1 VRIALLAVLLVVA
14 CSCSRAPRKGPIVVL
29 RFENL
34 TGNDALDWIGRGV
47 ARQMAA
53 AINGATPADSHWTAA
68 ERERAVA
75 SGVTRILH
83 GYLSKWGGSLRLHAE
98 IEDTAAHRSLR
109 SADASGPIS
118 AGVAP
123 LAAAVA
129 RQLDP
134 DAQSSLAKNDTAMA
148 AYITGIESPDP
159 STAADSF
166 NRAISA
172 DPDFGGAY
180 LSLLENRMAQKD
192 RPGAERALAMARARG
207 SAISQ
212 VDRARLEVL
221 AARHSGDR
229 AALSKSLEALSR
241 LTPYDSNLLR
251 ALAESQLAAR
261 RFGAAIATYQKAL
274 TAVPGDATLLNAL
287 GYAQAYGGD
296 LDASV
301 KSLLKYERL
310 HPSEANPL
318 DSIGDVYF
326 YWDHFSDAEKY
337 YRRSYQKDASFL
349 NGSSLLKASRARL
362 MSGDPA
368 GAETIFAEYEAARRL
383 AADPMIGFA
392 RAQWD
397 FLRGKRQDAIRE
409 MTAFL
414 AAAKVRE
421 AAALADCQLTVWLLE
436 TGDRDGAARHGA
448 CRFLLD
454 PKAASS
460 PNPAMRA
467 YSLLLARDFPGALT
481 PLRDLDERAMPNVT
495 EMAPV
500 LLAWAM
506 VETGHFE
513 EAEKYLKSTPV
524 PPAPGPDLFSSLVTP
539 RIFDL
544 RARVAEKKGDT
555 QAAARNRKLYQV
567 LSASGAPARS
577 PQ

>member
-1 VRIALLAVLLVVA
+1 M
-14 CSCSRAPRKGPIVVL
+14 L

-34 TGNDALDWIGRGV
+34 TGNDALDWIGRGA
-47 ARQMAA
+47 ARQVAA
-53 AINGATPADSHWTAA
+53 AVNGATAADSPWTSA

-83 GYLSKWGGSLRLHAE
+83 GYLSKWGGRLRLHAE
-98 IEDTAAHRSLR
+98 LEDAAAHQSVQ

-123 LAAAVA
+123 LARDVA

-134 DAQSSLAKNDTAMA
+134 GARSSFAGNDTALA
-148 AYITGIESPDP
+148 AYVNGIESPDP
-159 STAADSF
+159 SRAADSF
-166 NRAISA
+166 HRAIAA
-172 DPDFGGAY
+172 DPDFGAAY
-180 LSLLENRMAQKD
+180 LSLIENRMAQQD
-192 RPGAERALAMARARG
+192 RPGAERALAIARARG

-221 AARHSGDR
+221 AARLSGDR
-229 AALSKSLEALSR
+229 AALSNSLEALSR
-241 LTPYDSNLLR
+241 ITPSDPNLLR
-251 ALAESQLAAR
+251 ALAESELAAR
-261 RFGAAIATYQKAL
+261 RFGAAVVAYQKAL
-274 TAVPGDATLLNAL
+274 AAVPGDPGLLNAL
-287 GYAQAYGGD
+287 GYAQAYAGD
-296 LDASV
+296 LDAAV
-301 KSLLKYERL
+301 KSLLEYERL
-310 HPSEANPL
+310 RPSEANPL

-326 YWDHFSDAEKY
+326 YRNRFSEAEKY

-368 GAETIFAEYEAARRL
+368 GAESIFAEYEAARRG

-397 FLRGKRQDAIRE
+397 YMRGKRHAGIRE

-454 PKAASS
+454 PKAAASF
-460 PNPAMRA
+460 PNPAMRV
-467 YSLLLARDFPGALT
+467 YGLLLAKDFSGALT
-481 PLRDLDERAMPNVT
+481 PLRDLEQRVTPNAA
-495 EMAPV
+495 EMTPV
-500 LLAWAM
+500 LLAWAL

-513 EAEKYLKSTPV
+513 EAGKYLESTPV
-524 PPAPGPDLFSSLVTP
+524 PPVPAPDLFSSLVVP

-544 RARVAEKKGDT
+544 RARVAEKKGDSES
-555 QAAARNRKLYQV
+555 AARNRKLYQI
-567 LSASGAPARS
+567 LFDAGASSRS